1 MQILQTFGLNPY
13 LTIAQI
19 INFLILLYILKRYL
33 YPPLFKIFK
42 KREELVT
49 ESIKK
54 ADDAESAL
62 EKAKESEKEII
73 KNARHVADDILK
85 DARDQADEIV
95 KEAEVHAKEKSD
107 KMILDAKAV
116 IELESSQAKKELSTY
131 VLKLSLDILKKSL
144 PSVFSEKEQNEIIN
158 KAVKEMQKI
167 PN

>member
-1 MQILQTFGLNPY
+1 MQILQTFGLNPF

-54 ADDAESAL
+54 ADDAEKSL
-62 EKAKESEKEII
+62 EKAKETEKDII
-73 KNARHVADDILK
+73 KDARLVADDILK
-85 DARDQADEIV
+85 DARDQADEIL
-95 KEAEVHAKEKSD
+95 KEAEVSAKEKSD

-116 IELESSQAKKELSTY
+116 IELESSQAKEELSGY

-144 PSVFSEKEQNEIIN
+144 PNVFSEKEQNEIID
-158 KAVKEMQKI
+158 KAVKEMQKN